1 MSEPATINGVDACGE
16 YRNQSTKAS
25 YMTHN
30 LTTVGRFC
38 TQQRAHL

>member
-1 MSEPATINGVDACGE
+1 MIDPITTPIGVTMSE
-16 YRNQSTKAS
+16 YRNQSRKAS

-30 LTTVGRFC
+30 LTIVGRFC